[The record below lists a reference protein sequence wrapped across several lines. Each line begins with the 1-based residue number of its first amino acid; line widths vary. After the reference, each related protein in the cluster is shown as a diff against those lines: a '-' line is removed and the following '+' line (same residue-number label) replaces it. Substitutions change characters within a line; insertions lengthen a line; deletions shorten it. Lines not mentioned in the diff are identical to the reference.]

1 MTTRTRILEQASK
14 MFFENGIRAITMD
27 DIAETLGMSKRTLY
41 ESFSNKEELLK
52 DCIEYQYNKNV
63 QIRQEIEAVNSD
75 DPLEIINLHF
85 RHVMAALNS
94 IHPGFLQDI
103 QKYHSAL
110 WNDHVKSKMD
120 QDIAYTRSIMERGIE
135 KGLFRIEADT
145 DILSKMIHSLM
156 PLMLSS
162 ALFPETGYTR
172 TEVYRQVLLTFIRGM
187 ATPEGLIRID
197 NKFQ

>member
-1 MTTRTRILEQASK
+1 MNIRTRILEQASK
-14 MFFENGIRAITMD
+14 MFFENGIRSITMD
-27 DIAETLGMSKRTLY
+27 DISEALGMSKRTLY

-52 DCIEYQYNKNV
+52 ECIEYQYEKNL
-63 QIRQEIEAVNSD
+63 QIRQQIEESHKE
-75 DPLEIINLHF
+75 DPLEVINQHF
-85 RHVMAALNS
+85 RHMMAALNS

-103 QKYHSAL
+103 QKYHSSL
-110 WNDHVKSKMD
+110 WNEHVKSKQD
-120 QDIAYTRSIMERGIE
+120 QDIAYTRSVMERGIE

-162 ALFPETGYTR
+162 ALFPETSYTR

-187 ATPEGLIRID
+187 ATPEGLLKID

>member
-1 MTTRTRILEQASK
+1 
-14 MFFENGIRAITMD
+14 MFFENGIRSITMD
-27 DIAETLGMSKRTLY
+27 DISEALGMSKRTLY

-52 DCIEYQYNKNV
+52 ECIEYQYEKNL
-63 QIRQEIEAVNSD
+63 QIRQQIEESHKE
-75 DPLEIINLHF
+75 DPLEVINQHF
-85 RHVMAALNS
+85 RHMMAALNS

-103 QKYHSAL
+103 QKYHSSL
-110 WNDHVKSKMD
+110 WNEHVKSKQD
-120 QDIAYTRSIMERGIE
+120 QDIAYTRSVMERGIE

-162 ALFPETGYTR
+162 ALFPETSYTR

-187 ATPEGLIRID
+187 ATPEGLLKID

>member
-1 MTTRTRILEQASK
+1 MNTRTRILEQASK

-27 DIAETLGMSKRTLY
+27 DIAETLGMSKRTVY

-52 DCIEYQYNKNV
+52 ECIEYQYDKSV
-63 QIRQEIEAVNSD
+63 QIRQEVEAAHGD

-85 RHVMAALNS
+85 RHVMATLNS

-103 QKYHSAL
+103 QKYHSSL
-110 WNDHVKSKMD
+110 WNEHVKSKMD
-120 QDIAYTRSIMERGIE
+120 QDIAYTRSVMEKGVE
-135 KGLFRIEADT
+135 KGLFRLENDT
-145 DILSKMIHSLM
+145 DILSKMIHSVM

-162 ALFPETGYTR
+162 SVFPETSYSR
-172 TEVYRQVLLTFIRGM
+172 TEVYRQVLLNFIRGM
-187 ATPEGLIRID
+187 ATPEGLLKID